1 MLIGEINHSID
12 AKGRYIIPAKFREEL
27 GEKFVL
33 VKGLDACIFIY
44 PLAKWQAVLESLDQL
59 STTDPRARRFSRSF
73 TARAFDVEIDKQY
86 RVVLPPVLREYAG
99 IEKEI
104 MTIGATSRL
113 EIWDKQRWLEYDLL
127 ANETFEEDA
136 AYFPDIRL

>member
-1 MLIGEINHSID
+1 MLIGEVNHSID

-113 EIWDKQRWLEYDLL
+113 EIWDRQRWLEYDLL

>member
-1 MLIGEINHSID
+1 MLIGEIDHSVD
-12 AKGRYIIPAKFREEL
+12 AKGRYIVPAKFREEL

-33 VKGLDACIFIY
+33 VKGLDSCIFVY
-44 PLAKWQAVLESLDQL
+44 PLAKWETVLESLSQL
-59 STTDPRARRFSRSF
+59 SATDPRARRFSRYF
-73 TARAFDVEIDKQY
+73 TSRAFDVEVDKQF

-104 MTIGATSRL
+104 VTIGATNRL
-113 EIWDKQRWLEYDLL
+113 EIWDKERWLAYDLE
-127 ANETFEEDA
+127 AADTFEEDA

>member
-1 MLIGEINHSID
+1 MLIGEVNHSID
-12 AKGRYIIPAKFREEL
+12 VKGRYIVPAKFREEL

-44 PLAKWQAVLESLDQL
+44 PLAKWQAVLESLEQL
-59 STTDPRARRFSRSF
+59 SATDPRARRFSRSF
-73 TARAFDVEIDKQY
+73 TARAFDVEADKQY

-104 MTIGATSRL
+104 VTIGATSRL
-113 EIWDKQRWLEYDLL
+113 EIWDKQRWQEYDLI
-127 ANETFEEDA
+127 ATDTFEEDA

>member
-1 MLIGEINHSID
+1 MLIGEIDHSVD
-12 AKGRYIIPAKFREEL
+12 AKGRYIVPAKFREEL

-33 VKGLDACIFIY
+33 VKGLDSCIFVY
-44 PLAKWQAVLESLDQL
+44 PLAKWETVLESLSQL
-59 STTDPRARRFSRSF
+59 SATDPRARRFSRSF
-73 TARAFDVEIDKQY
+73 TSRAFDVEADKQF

-104 MTIGATSRL
+104 VTIGATNRL
-113 EIWDKQRWLEYDLL
+113 EIWDKERWLAYDLE
-127 ANETFEEDA
+127 AAYTFEEDA